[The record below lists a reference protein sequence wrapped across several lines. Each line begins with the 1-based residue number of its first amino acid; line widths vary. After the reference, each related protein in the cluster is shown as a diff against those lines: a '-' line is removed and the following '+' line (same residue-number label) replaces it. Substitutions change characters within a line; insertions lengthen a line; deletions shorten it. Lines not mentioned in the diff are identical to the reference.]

1 MSGWFEAVQ
10 MEIREAF
17 KTVYQKFN
25 EIDEKFKR
33 LNDRFDRLEGDIVQA
48 IDVSHHRLRVRG

>member
-1 MSGWFEAVQ
+1 MSGKFEVVQ
-10 MEIREAF
+10 MEMQEAF

-33 LNDRFDRLEGDIVQA
+33 LNDRFDHLEQ
-48 IDVSHHRLRVRG
+48 